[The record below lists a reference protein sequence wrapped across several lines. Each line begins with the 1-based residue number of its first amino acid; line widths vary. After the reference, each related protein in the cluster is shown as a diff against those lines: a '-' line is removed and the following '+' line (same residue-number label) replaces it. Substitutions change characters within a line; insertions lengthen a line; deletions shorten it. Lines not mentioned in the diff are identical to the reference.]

1 MSRVRPRV
9 EQALRD
15 AVRTRFGVELQ
26 SIASERPPRTEL
38 GDLAFPVAFELA
50 RTLKKAPKTIAVID
64 PDRCFGAFACSIC
77 QAACPVAGCI
87 VEEPDRDG
95 RITLEEYRAAMMAVF
110 VDVDEFDDMFL
121 EVSESLLA
129 LADTN
134 GDGRVEAAEFQV
146 LLQAR
151 GLSEAECA
159 IAFAHVD
166 ADGDGSISLQ
176 EYVDAV
182 HDYYTNPAEGT
193 PGSWLYPRSMQLT

>member
-1 MSRVRPRV
+1 MNEVLLQRIDSTFDHYDANGNGVI
-9 EQALRD
+9 ELADLYALANRLLR
-15 AVRTRFGVELQ
+15 AFGEP
-26 SIASERPPRTEL
+26 AGSERGREL
-38 GDLAFPVAFELA
+38 IETSDRFWE
-50 RTLKKAPKTIAVID
+50 TLLEHCDA
-64 PDRCFGAFACSIC
+64 
-77 QAACPVAGCI
+77 
-87 VEEPDRDG
+87 DRDG
-95 RITLEEYRAAMMAVF
+95 RITLEEYRAAMAATF
-110 VDVDEFDDMFL
+110 VDVDEFDDLFL

-151 GLSEAECA
+151 GLSEAECRT
-159 IAFAHVD
+159 AFAHVD
-166 ADGDGSISLQ
+166 TDGDGSISLQ

>member
-1 MSRVRPRV
+1 MVMNEVLLHRIETTFAHYDVNGNGV
-9 EQALRD
+9 IELADLYALANRLLR
-15 AVRTRFGVELQ
+15 AFGEPA
-26 SIASERPPRTEL
+26 SSERGREL
-38 GDLAFPVAFELA
+38 IETSDRFWE
-50 RTLKKAPKTIAVID
+50 TL
-64 PDRCFGAFACSIC
+64 
-77 QAACPVAGCI
+77 
-87 VEEPDRDG
+87 VEHCDTDHDG
-95 RITLEEYRAAMMAVF
+95 RITLEEYRTAMVAVF

-151 GLSEAECA
+151 GLSEAECG

-166 ADGDGSISLQ
+166 TDGDGSISLQ